1 MSLETRIGHPGADAF
16 SLSLPRRPIA
26 LGLMRQELRQ
36 WLDRRGVGRDD
47 TVEIVLASSEA
58 CANAMEH
65 PRDAGR
71 AAIEVDARTRPSEVE
86 VVVRDFG
93 AWPSE
98 PAPETGTRGRG
109 LAMIRAL
116 MDDVSVVAGP
126 HGTSVTMRR
135 RLGRA

>member
-1 MSLETRIGHPGADAF
+1 
-16 SLSLPRRPIA
+16 
-26 LGLMRQELRQ
+26 MRQELRQ
-36 WLDRRGVGRDD
+36 WLDRLGVGRDD

-65 PRDAGR
+65 PRDVGR
-71 AAIEVDARTRPSEVE
+71 AAIEVDARTRPREVE
-86 VVVRDFG
+86 IVVRDFG
-93 AWPSE
+93 TWASE
-98 PAPETGTRGRG
+98 GAPEAGTRGRG

>member
-1 MSLETRIGHPGADAF
+1 MALGTWIGQPSADAL
-16 SLSLPRRPIA
+16 SLRLPRRPVA

-36 WLDRRGVGRDD
+36 WLDRRGVGRND

-65 PRDAGR
+65 PRGVER
-71 AAIEVDARTRPSEVE
+71 SAIEVDARRRPREVE
-86 VVVRDFG
+86 IVVRDFG
-93 AWPSE
+93 TWASE
-98 PAPETGTRGRG
+98 PAPGERTRGRG

-126 HGTSVTMRR
+126 QGTSVTMRR
-135 RLGRA
+135 RLARS